1 MNEEHHKL
9 TESLEG
15 AKPGS
20 TINAPGVS
28 PAKNMEDIINLIEEV
43 LGESPSFIKG
53 ESKSSKPK
61 FSLTEYLRSQI
72 LILQDH
78 ISRHN
83 KQLPAEQLFLL
94 KTYFESILKSYD
106 ILRCLDLTVA
116 ETELITYNTGY
127 NIQSLKKYYDRH
139 RKVQEPAS

>member
-15 AKPGS
+15 AQPGS
-20 TINAPGVS
+20 SINAPGLS
-28 PAKNMEDIINLIEEV
+28 PAKDLDDIINLIEDV
-43 LGESPSFIKG
+43 LGKSPAFIKG
-53 ESKSSKPK
+53 DSKSSKPK
-61 FSLTEYLRSQI
+61 FSLADYLKSQI

-83 KQLPAEQLFLL
+83 KQLPADQLFLL

-106 ILRCLDLTVA
+106 ILRCFDLTVA

-139 RKVQEPAS
+139 RKVQEPES